1 MWLTSIFALDFPD
14 LSVSTLRNNKLRR
27 KASKPSKH
35 EAIFKKY
42 KNYQKIRCSVLKQVK
57 IMTFSSHVAKEI

>member
-1 MWLTSIFALDFPD
+1 MSLTSIFALDFAD

-27 KASKPSKH
+27 KASKH
-35 EAIFKKY
+35 EAIFKKS